1 MEELCDIPEQLKT
14 LLEKYRFNVN
24 TLSEYLAVPAEDIRQ
39 IAEGN
44 LDVLPDDNMLRFE
57 IFNKISFLY
66 MIPYEGPDKK
76 LSAFLMVLISHHGL
90 SKDTIARMAGV
101 EKSDIDK
108 MLSGRMEQMAGE
120 KKYRVAAAVMCLRF
134 FLKENEPG

>member
-14 LLEKYRFNVN
+14 LLEEYRFNVN
-24 TLSEYLAVPAEDIRQ
+24 TLSKYLAVPAEDICRL
-39 IAEGN
+39 ADGN
-44 LDVLPDDNMLRFE
+44 LDVLPDDNILRFE
-57 IFNKISFLY
+57 IYNKISFLY
-66 MIPYEGPDKK
+66 LIPYEGADKK
-76 LSAFLMVLISHHGL
+76 LSAFLMVLISYHGL
-90 SKDTIARMAGV
+90 SKDTIARMALV

-108 MLSGRMEQMAGE
+108 ILSGRMERISDE